1 MRWLDLKG
9 SVKIVLQLYLSG
21 NGIIEISERFVL
33 NVELLEHW
41 NRCCIIL
48 RGSTDG
54 GEVESNYF
62 V

>member
-1 MRWLDLKG
+1 MRCLDLKG

-21 NGIIEISERFVL
+21 NVIIEISERFVL

-48 RGSTDG
+48 RGSTVG
-54 GEVESNYF
+54 
-62 V
+62 